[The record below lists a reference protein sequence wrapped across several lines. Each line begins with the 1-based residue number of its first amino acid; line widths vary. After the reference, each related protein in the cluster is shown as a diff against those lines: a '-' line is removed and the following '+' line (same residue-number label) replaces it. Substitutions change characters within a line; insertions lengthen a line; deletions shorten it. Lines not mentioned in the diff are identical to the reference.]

1 MASLVDS
8 TAHFEARLRE
18 VGLGDPFLLAIQGAG
33 VNTLSNLA
41 FAVGQPG
48 QPLVNADVT
57 NFLQAA
63 LTRLP
68 TLQEVSAIKR
78 VAFEAQTFLVATLRQ
93 QVERDDTEPRKIP
106 FAERSNRMQQLQRDL
121 TGVSIQGEL
130 EPSHGLLEKV
140 CAMYE
145 QNVVRYFEPSCCVS
159 RALEVQGT
167 NKNKEISLERGS
179 LVVKNQED
187 KLVAST
193 DSEIKLHYA
202 FVRRALAFQFGQ
214 VMSFDQHSL
223 WETFLF
229 EAIHREAPP
238 GYLRPGLSQVLQ
250 CDRAAW
256 SRLASTVNAVRR
268 AADGTYPLGI
278 SLLALRQDPSITLY
292 LAPLAKPTAAVPTT
306 TIRDGPYE
314 IYSKG
319 GKGKGKGKGKKGKA
333 PPMPQELRGK
343 FHRTAAGDPLCFAF
357 NTAAGCS
364 HPNVKPGERCP
375 RGYHLCMEPKC
386 QKAHSLVQHKA

>member
-8 TAHFEARLRE
+8 TAHFEARIRE
-18 VGLGDPFLLAIQGAG
+18 VGLTEQLLLAVQGAG
-33 VNTLSNLA
+33 VRTLSNLA
-41 FAVGQPG
+41 FSVGQPG
-48 QPLVNADVT
+48 QPLVNADVA
-57 NFLQAA
+57 NFIQNATGRA
-63 LTRLP
+63 P
-68 TLQEVSAIKR
+68 TLLEISAIKR

-93 QVERDDTEPRKIP
+93 QVEQRDDTEPRKIP
-106 FAERSNRMQQLQRDL
+106 FAERANRIQQLQRDL
-121 TGVSIQGEL
+121 SGVSIQGEL
-130 EPSHGLLEKV
+130 EPAHALLEKV

-145 QNVVRYFEPSCCVS
+145 QNVVKYFEPSSCVS
-159 RALEVQGT
+159 RALEVQGS

-179 LVVKNQED
+179 LIVKSQED
-187 KLVAST
+187 KLIANT

-214 VMSFDQHSL
+214 VMSFDQHNL

-238 GYLRPGLSQVLQ
+238 GYLRPTLGQVLQ

-256 SRLASTVNAVRR
+256 SRLASTVETVRR

-278 SLLALRQDPSITLY
+278 SLLELRHDPSITLY
-292 LAPLAKPTAAVPTT
+292 LAPLAKPVSLPTPT

-314 IYSKG
+314 VYQKG
-319 GKGKGKGKGKKGKA
+319 GKGKGKGKKGKA
-333 PPMPQELRGK
+333 PPMPAELRGK
-343 FHRTAAGDPLCFAF
+343 FHCTAAGDPLCFAY

-375 RGYHLCMEPKC
+375 KGYHLCMEPKC
-386 QKAHSLVQHKA
+386 QKAHSLVQHRS